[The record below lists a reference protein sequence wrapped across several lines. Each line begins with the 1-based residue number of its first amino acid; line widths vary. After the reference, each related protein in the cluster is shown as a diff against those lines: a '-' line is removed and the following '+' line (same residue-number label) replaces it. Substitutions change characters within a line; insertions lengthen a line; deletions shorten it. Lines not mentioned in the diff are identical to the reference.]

1 MIGHALA
8 RRDPSRVRS
17 RAFDYLGLARAHLAA
32 GDLES
37 AEAAGTTALELTG
50 KVSSARVRDHLHE
63 FIHETSPYA
72 DTPVIAD
79 LRSRI
84 LDRLAA

>member
-17 RAFDYLGLARAHLAA
+17 RAFDHLGLARAYLVARE
-32 GDLES
+32 LES
-37 AEAAGTTALELTG
+37 AEAAATTALELTD
-50 KVSSARVRDHLHE
+50 KVSSARLRDRLHE
-63 FIHETSPYA
+63 LLRETNPYA
-72 DTPVIAD
+72 RTPVIAD

-84 LDRLAA
+84 HDRLAT